1 MCTYLNTKTDVA
13 QNLFNDFFLTVTV
26 KRPFHRKDFK
36 WKKYGGTGSI
46 FQKTEVLYAELN
58 ERAEAATRSYYVTG
72 DSLQYIY
79 SVVVV
84 KFFIGTSIYI
94 PLYFPESDIVKYF
107 SIMICHNL
115 VSQNGMMKLILKKIS
130 HRNLDGM
137 FRWILVIYGRAMKK
151 YLSRFI

>member
-1 MCTYLNTKTDVA
+1 MGVRGQFFKK
-13 QNLFNDFFLTVTV
+13 QN
-26 KRPFHRKDFK
+26 
-36 WKKYGGTGSI
+36 
-46 FQKTEVLYAELN
+46 AELN
-58 ERAEAATRSYYVTG
+58 KRAEAATRSYYVTG

-137 FRWILVIYGRAMKK
+137 FR
-151 YLSRFI
+151 